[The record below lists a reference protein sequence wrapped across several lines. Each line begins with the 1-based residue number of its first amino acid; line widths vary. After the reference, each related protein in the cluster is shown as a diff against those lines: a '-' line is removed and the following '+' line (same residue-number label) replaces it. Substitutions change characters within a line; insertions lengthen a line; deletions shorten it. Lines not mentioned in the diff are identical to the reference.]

1 MFDWTELF
9 YFELIV
15 MRTSGFVL
23 GSPFMGRS
31 NVPNY
36 VKAGIIL
43 VFSSF
48 LFLIGDPS
56 MVQPPSMLLELV
68 FKLLVELLIGLILGF
83 VLQLC
88 MMTVQFAGEI
98 IDTQMGLTMSQ
109 IYDASSQINM
119 TVTGSLLNLLF
130 VLNFFLEN
138 GHYTLLRIFLASEQ
152 VVAYG
157 STQISTEITA
167 YVVEIFLSCIVVAV
181 KLAMPI
187 LAAELMGEI
196 GMGIL
201 MQEKFLLKVKDMRFQ
216 GVGFTC
222 GGFIHQTA
230 KNEID
235 YYPAWADRLNLRFIY
250 RMYKEP
256 HTRKRYLQ
264 AALLFP
270 ARFIFERIFG

>member
-201 MQEKFLLKVKDMRFQ
+201 MKAIPQINAFVINIELKIIIGM
-216 GVGFTC
+216 
-222 GGFIHQTA
+222 I
-230 KNEID
+230 
-235 YYPAWADRLNLRFIY
+235 
-250 RMYKEP
+250 
-256 HTRKRYLQ
+256 
-264 AALLFP
+264 LLFVFLVP
-270 ARFIFERIFG
+270 MNELILEIEADMLQTVRQGLLQFGS